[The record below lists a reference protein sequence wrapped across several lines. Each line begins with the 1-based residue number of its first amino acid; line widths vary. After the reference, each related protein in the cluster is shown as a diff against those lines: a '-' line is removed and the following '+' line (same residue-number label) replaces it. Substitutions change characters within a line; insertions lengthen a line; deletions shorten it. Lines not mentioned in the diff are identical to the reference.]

1 MNVEA
6 VYPNEQEEFSFEE
19 LRAMSRGWSG
29 RTWGHKKTNSL
40 QKASGNV
47 SKSPK
52 NEYKSSENVDV
63 ENLSEEL
70 QAKANISENSTQ
82 EISQPTVDA
91 KPKKERRLKVREI
104 KQETQTVK
112 TRLESPTGRG
122 KIRRKNSA
130 EPTMTFHSRAAQI
143 EIYDIFNKPH
153 EKNLDDTQS
162 GDDTDLGEDGY
173 STAGESTG
181 TGRISENT
189 GEFDDTFASVPS
201 GQENLSSQPVSV
213 SPWSDFTSSKHVPRP
228 KHKGR
233 QTSEDLTE
241 NMNSSQNQTQT
252 GGFDTQAIAAIA
264 NADFGDFDTKVI
276 AAMAGDYHDGEDEIE
291 QRHTEEVKTP
301 VEPELHLVEVQNKPR
316 YVPLP
321 PEDYEP
327 TPLRPFR
334 DPDQAHQNRLPFMT
348 PIVEKTESSLGAN
361 TAFSQRD
368 YQLIKTPSKHVNGH
382 YESPAKLKL
391 EQFLIS
397 SPQQHSPSPKRK
409 LEDHT
414 SASEAELL
422 TSSPQKKK
430 LFSPEKVEKIQEPT
444 PPPEQQVLAPPVF
457 KTPALPVKTF
467 QPPIES
473 SGPVIQD
480 LQCNPVDYSI
490 RKQILASVN
499 LSAYPGYHDYS
510 SEKSQHYSTL
520 KRYADKVATKVKSS
534 PRKNADKTTQA
545 IPPILNFT
553 GTTRVYA
560 VKKLLGK
567 GAFAPV
573 YLADS
578 YDNSAENSPS
588 ETGGTIQARS
598 SLEAIK
604 TDHPPLNSTWE
615 FHILRILSARL
626 SSTQPYLLPSIIAA
640 QELHVFADEAFL
652 ILHYHSQG
660 TLLDLVNWTRG
671 ERIKT
676 GKPAGEGLDEVL
688 AMFFAVQL
696 LRVLEAIHTVGIMH
710 GDLKGDNVLLR
721 LEDCPLTSPYTAA
734 ADTDVVVTHNGWT
747 KKGITL
753 IDFGRGI
760 DVHAFQE
767 NCSFIADWDADSHD
781 CAEVREKR
789 PWKWQLDYFGVAGV
803 VHTLLFGKD
812 IATVPVSVVSS
823 SSTSVE
829 HNGGIGI
836 GGNSSREWKLREG
849 FKRYWQQGLWEELFY
864 LLCNSAVVARGNGDG
879 GVGISGG
886 IGKGKGRIDTQLG
899 DIRARMEGWLEGEGE
914 RRDLRGCVRRVERLV
929 AERMKGRK

>member
-1 MNVEA
+1 
-6 VYPNEQEEFSFEE
+6 
-19 LRAMSRGWSG
+19 
-29 RTWGHKKTNSL
+29 
-40 QKASGNV
+40 
-47 SKSPK
+47 
-52 NEYKSSENVDV
+52 
-63 ENLSEEL
+63 
-70 QAKANISENSTQ
+70 
-82 EISQPTVDA
+82 
-91 KPKKERRLKVREI
+91 
-104 KQETQTVK
+104 
-112 TRLESPTGRG
+112 
-122 KIRRKNSA
+122 
-130 EPTMTFHSRAAQI
+130 MTFHSRAAQI

-162 GDDTDLGEDGY
+162 GDDTDLGDDGY

-181 TGRISENT
+181 TGRISGNT
-189 GEFDDTFASVPS
+189 SEFDDTFASVRS
-201 GQENLSSQPVSV
+201 GQENLSSQPDSV

-228 KHKGR
+228 KHKAR

-276 AAMAGDYHDGEDEIE
+276 AAMAGDFHDGEDEVS
-291 QRHTEEVKTP
+291 QGHTEELKTP
-301 VEPELHLVEVQNKPR
+301 VEPEPQLVEVQNKPR

-368 YQLIKTPSKHVNGH
+368 YHLTKTPSKHVNGH

-397 SPQQHSPSPKRK
+397 SPQQQSPSPKRK
-409 LEDHT
+409 LEDHIIG
-414 SASEAELL
+414 SEVELL

-430 LFSPEKVEKIQEPT
+430 FISPEKVEKIQEPT
-444 PPPEQQVLAPPVF
+444 PPPEQQTLAPPVF
-457 KTPALPVKTF
+457 KTPALPVKALQ
-467 QPPIES
+467 QPLELS
-473 SGPVIQD
+473 KPVIQD

-490 RKQILASVN
+490 RKQILASVD

-520 KRYADKVATKVKSS
+520 KRYVDKVASKVKSS

-560 VKKLLGK
+560 VKRLLGK

-578 YDNSAENSPS
+578 YDNSPSPS
-588 ETGGTIQARS
+588 PS
-598 SLEAIK
+598 STSSTTHPHPSLCAIK

-615 FHILRILSARL
+615 FHILRLLSTRL
-626 SSTQPYLLPSIIAA
+626 STTHPHLLPSIIAA
-640 QELHVFADEAFL
+640 PELHLFADEAFL
-652 ILHYHSQG
+652 ILTYHPQG
-660 TLLDLVNWTRG
+660 TLLDLVNWTRE

-676 GKPAGEGLDEVL
+676 GKPAAEGLDEVL
-688 AMFFAVQL
+688 AMFFTVQL
-696 LRVLEAIHTVGIMH
+696 LRVVEGIHDVGIMH

-721 LEDCPLTSPYTAA
+721 LEEGQLTEPYTAA
-734 ADTDVVVTHNGWT
+734 AAAADTNDAWA

-760 DVHAFQE
+760 DVQAFRE
-767 NCSFIADWDADSHD
+767 ESSFIADWDADSHD

-803 VHTLLFGKD
+803 VHTLLFGRD
-812 IATVPVSVVSS
+812 IATVPV
-823 SSTSVE
+823 
-829 HNGGIGI
+829 NLGGTGEGGI
-836 GGNSSREWKLREG
+836 GGNSSREWKLKEG
-849 FKRYWQQGLWEELFY
+849 LKRYWQGALWEEVFWA
-864 LLCNSAVVARGNGDG
+864 LCNSSVVARDG
-879 GVGISGG
+879 QGG
-886 IGKGKGRIDTQLG
+886 R
-899 DIRARMEGWLEGEGE
+899 EWEGEN
-914 RRDLRGCVRRVERLV
+914 
-929 AERMKGRK
+929 